1 MIQKHYL
8 HLPVHYVKRVHF
20 GEIEHLIRV
29 LRFCDDNA
37 SIKYNYDNVSKI
49 QSLCKCIFGSIVFR
63 CLSYS
68 DQYLRGDD
76 CQVR

>member
-20 GEIEHLIRV
+20 GEIEIIRV

-37 SIKYNYDNVSKI
+37 SIKYNYDNVSEI
-49 QSLCKCIFGSIVFR
+49 
-63 CLSYS
+63 
-68 DQYLRGDD
+68 
-76 CQVR
+76 